1 MNGNTVHPAN
11 TTTTTPGGGEGGGPG
26 LAVLPRGWR
35 EFCELHAI
43 ATARELA
50 RHYHS
55 FARECPQDVISPES
69 FSKQF
74 THLFQQHFCRE
85 VGKDGA
91 PLHPTVCCPTT
102 TESTSSSSAPAGPP
116 FPPPPQAVIGCRPAN
131 NGGTFS
137 GALDYREARRPSG
150 GASLFTVLPPKAEAH
165 AGREQELPLRC
176 AAPSLASGSPVALW
190 SPAQRSESGGSPL
203 NRSHSSEGISGA
215 ERCQLTEQWYSC
227 DTTGSGPAP
236 AEVTHFSARQI
247 RQCVSRLFKSRPLPP
262 PPQHCPS
269 PCNPTDGNNSNRHVN
284 GDRVGGVSSAVEEET
299 PLLSSSPVTTS
310 SSCCSNPEATPPSS
324 MLQKSTV
331 VPAASFLQRLRW
343 KCSGR
348 QRAVEV
354 SSCCKEGQLMYL
366 LVEDN
371 ISDAPPSWQRC
382 RLLVR
387 RTRDTHAGGGDG
399 GERYQLELYDPPK
412 V

>member
-11 TTTTTPGGGEGGGPG
+11 TTTTTPGGGEGGGLG
-26 LAVLPRGWR
+26 LAALPRGWR

-55 FARECPQDVISPES
+55 FARECPQQDVISPES

-74 THLFQQHFCRE
+74 THLFQQHFCCE

-116 FPPPPQAVIGCRPAN
+116 FPTPPQAVIGCRPAN
-131 NGGTFS
+131 NSSIFS
-137 GALDYREARRPSG
+137 AALDYREARRPSG
-150 GASLFTVLPPKAEAH
+150 GASLFTVLPPKGEAH

-176 AAPSLASGSPVALW
+176 PAPSLASASPVALW
-190 SPAQRSESGGSPL
+190 GPAQRSASGGSPL

-215 ERCQLTEQWYSC
+215 ERCQATEQWYSC
-227 DTTGSGPAP
+227 DTTGSGSAP
-236 AEVTHFSARQI
+236 AEH
-247 RQCVSRLFKSRPLPP
+247 CLP
-262 PPQHCPS
+262 

-284 GDRVGGVSSAVEEET
+284 SDRVGGVSSAVEEET
-299 PLLSSSPVTTS
+299 PLLSSSPITIATS

-324 MLQKSTV
+324 TLQKSTGG
-331 VPAASFLQRLRW
+331 PAASFLQRLRW

-348 QRAVEV
+348 QRAAEV